1 MSIGHRHQ
9 SPFRDVF
16 GICLR
21 ECRMTKLDP
30 VEALQ
35 AAFGDA
41 IEDVV
46 TFRDEI
52 TVAVSGG
59 QIADICRYCLQTR
72 GMEYNLLSDVTG
84 IDYFPQ
90 EPRFAVAYH
99 LYSLIHNRSL
109 RLKVYLP
116 GDDPTVP
123 SVTPVYPT
131 ANWFEREIYDLLGV
145 TFTDHPDLRRILMPE
160 DWDGHPLRKDYP
172 LGYETV
178 QFSFNFDEVDRH
190 KPYAKE

>member
-1 MSIGHRHQ
+1 
-9 SPFRDVF
+9 
-16 GICLR
+16 
-21 ECRMTKLDP
+21 MTKLDP

-41 IEDVV
+41 IEDVA

-52 TVAVSGG
+52 TVVVSGG

-72 GMEYNLLSDVTG
+72 GLEYNQHSDVTG

-123 SVTPVYPT
+123 SVTSVYPT

-145 TFTDHPDLRRILMPE
+145 TFTDHPDLRRILMPRI
-160 DWDGHPLRKDYP
+160 GTATRCGKTTRLATKPC
-172 LGYETV
+172 
-178 QFSFNFDEVDRH
+178 SFRSISTKSTGTSRTQKNSTSMTEARQR
-190 KPYAKE
+190 

>member
-1 MSIGHRHQ
+1 
-9 SPFRDVF
+9 
-16 GICLR
+16 
-21 ECRMTKLDP
+21 MTKLDP

-41 IEDVV
+41 IEDVL

-52 TVAVSGG
+52 TVVVSGA
-59 QIADICRYCLQTR
+59 QIADICRYCLQTK

-84 IDYFPQ
+84 IDSYPQ